1 LFIPCKSKKAKLICL
16 ILCLDNF
23 GGLLTN
29 NDQMKQIYFV
39 IILTALSSCSILN
52 QPVEVE
58 VTPMPIEEFMQKP
71 FGHNE
76 SIDDFKA
83 GLPDGTRVQKLIKR
97 NPRPHHKPDTVYNF
111 LFKKSKISVYKTQF
125 NQEFLLGGNVRNPQ
139 IVLVNGIRKGM
150 AKAQFFN
157 CFTDFDPSPNDTI
170 SIKEPKFGRTFNFYF
185 NKKGMLER
193 FSFTGKT

>member
-1 LFIPCKSKKAKLICL
+1 MKVLRVTVVFIL
-16 ILCLDNF
+16 
-23 GGLLTN
+23 
-29 NDQMKQIYFV
+29 
-39 IILTALSSCSILN
+39 LSSCSILN

-58 VTPMPIEEFMQKP
+58 VNPIPVEEFMLKP

-76 SIDDFKA
+76 NIDDFKA
-83 GLPDGTRVQKLIKR
+83 GLPKGTRIQKLIKR
-97 NPRPHHKPDTVYNF
+97 SPRPHHKPDTVYNF

-125 NQEFLLGGNVRNPQ
+125 SQEFLLGGNVRNHQ

-150 AKAQFFN
+150 AKTQFFN
-157 CFTDFDPSPNDTI
+157 CFTDFDPLPNDTI
-170 SIKEPKFGRTFNFYF
+170 ILKEPKFGRTFNFYF